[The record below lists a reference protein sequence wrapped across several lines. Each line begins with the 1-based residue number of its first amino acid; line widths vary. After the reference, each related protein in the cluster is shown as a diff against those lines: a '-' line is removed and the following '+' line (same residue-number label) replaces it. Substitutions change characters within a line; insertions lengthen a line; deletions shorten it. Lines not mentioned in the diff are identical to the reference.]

1 MPEVLRVRRGISRW
15 ALLSG
20 LMFLLPAS
28 VAMLSFV
35 SATRSQMETAAL
47 QKRVEDLE
55 AALLRADAERRAAE
69 RNEGFSRESLDR
81 VIEELLAQ
89 LRDSSTVTLD
99 TAALERMAFGYER
112 LIGSALLTPAS
123 RTQRASALRQRARL
137 LAALGRQE
145 EAVSELQLSVQ
156 AYQDLL
162 AISPDDDALREGLE
176 QSQNWL
182 QQIQGNTPAGHAN

>member
-28 VAMLSFV
+28 VAILSSI
-35 SATRSQMETAAL
+35 SATRSQMEKAAL

-55 AALLRADAERRAAE
+55 AAMLRADAERRAAE

-81 VIEELLAQ
+81 IIEDLLVQ

-112 LIGSALLTPAS
+112 LIGSALPTPAS

-145 EAVSELQLSVQ
+145 EAISELQLSVQ

-162 AISPDDDALREGLE
+162 AISPDDEALREGLE
-176 QSQNWL
+176 ASQDWL
-182 QQIQGNTPAGHAN
+182 QQIQGNTPAREEN

>member
-28 VAMLSFV
+28 VAMLYSI
-35 SATRSQMETAAL
+35 SATRSQVEKAAL

-55 AALLRADAERRAAE
+55 AAMLRADAERRAAE

-81 VIEELLAQ
+81 VIEDLLAQ
-89 LRDSSTVTLD
+89 LHDSQTVTLD

-112 LIGSALLTPAS
+112 LIGSALPTPAS

-145 EAVSELQLSVQ
+145 EAISELQLSVQ

-162 AISPDDDALREGLE
+162 ALSPDDPALREGLE
-176 QSQNWL
+176 ASQNWL
-182 QQIQGNTPAGHAN
+182 QQIQSTTPASPEN